1 MMKSDKEVW
10 TNKEMIKTF
19 ADTPHE
25 RHSLITG
32 FVAGL
37 SEGSKYNCDP
47 IYKDEEAYYAAGW
60 SIGEII
66 DRLTNNNSDDTK
78 MALAQIAGIII
89 KYAIIS
95 ISAIYGYNV
104 LC

>member
-25 RHSLITG
+25 RHSLISG
-32 FVAGL
+32 FAAGL
-37 SEGSKYNCDP
+37 GEGSRYKCDDK
-47 IYKDEEAYYAAGW
+47 YKDEEHYYSLGW
-60 SIGEII
+60 SVGEIF
-66 DRLTNNNSDDTK
+66 DRILNNNPNDTK
-78 MALAQIAGIII
+78 MALAQFSGIVVKYVIIALMTIAG
-89 KYAIIS
+89 
-95 ISAIYGYNV
+95 YNI

>member
-1 MMKSDKEVW
+1 MKSDKEVW
-10 TNKEMIKTF
+10 TNDEMLQTF

-32 FVAGL
+32 FAAGL
-37 SEGSKYNCDP
+37 GEGSKYKCDNRY
-47 IYKDEEAYYAAGW
+47 IDEEHYYSLGW

-78 MALAQIAGIII
+78 MALAQFSGIVV
-89 KYAIIS
+89 KYAIVVLMTI
-95 ISAIYGYNV
+95 AGYNI